1 MTTRA
6 SRVPSPSIS
15 PSLLMTAAV
24 ALSLVATLTACSSG
38 STATPAAAPSSA
50 ASSVASTPVGTPAAK
65 ATTNAPGS
73 GSDSGTGQPTWCQP
87 AQEAVETLL
96 GKGTVFSI
104 TGDAKRCRV
113 AATGGKRGVIDI
125 TNLTAFDPT
134 ATYAASRKGERAITC
149 MGKIQEPTAAAPVS
163 FLNTTCFEQTFTV
176 NFYMEKAGQVYEIV
190 YDGDSSIPVTAD
202 KAGAAVVQMARLI
215 PARS

>member
-1 MTTRA
+1 MTIRRRPIA
-6 SRVPSPSIS
+6 SPSPRILAS
-15 PSLLMTAAV
+15 AA
-24 ALSLVATLTACSSG
+24 ATLSACSSG
-38 STATPAAAPSSA
+38 STATPAAAPSA
-50 ASSVASTPVGTPAAK
+50 AASTPVGTPAAK
-65 ATTNAPGS
+65 ATTTTPGS
-73 GSDSGTGQPTWCQP
+73 GSESGTSQPTWCQP

-104 TGDAKRCRV
+104 TGDAKRCRI

-163 FLNTTCFEQTFTV
+163 FLNTTCFDPTFTV
-176 NFYMEKAGQVYEIV
+176 NFYMEKDGKVYEII
-190 YDGDSSIPVTAD
+190 YDGDASIPVTAD

>member
-1 MTTRA
+1 MTTRR
-6 SRVPSPSIS
+6 SHVPSRRI
-15 PSLLMTAAV
+15 LACAAV
-24 ALSLVATLTACSSG
+24 ALSLAATLSACSAG
-38 STATPAAAPSSA
+38 STATPAAAPSA
-50 ASSVASTPVGTPAAK
+50 AASTPVGTPAAK
-65 ATTNAPGS
+65 ATTNTADSASGS
-73 GSDSGTGQPTWCQP
+73 GSESGTGQPTWCQP

-104 TGDAKRCRV
+104 TGDAKRCRI

-163 FLNTTCFEQTFTV
+163 FLNTTCFDPTFTV
-176 NFYMEKAGQVYEIV
+176 NFYMEKAGQVYEII
-190 YDGDSSIPVTAD
+190 YDGDASIPLTAD
-202 KAGAAVVQMARLI
+202 QAGAAVVQMARLI